1 MFALGDIVQMKKPHA
16 CGANRWEIIRLGAD
30 IKIRCL
36 GCGHIV
42 MLPRRDFTKKLKKVL
57 QLAAE
62 VDASQESE
70 YLPLTEIK
78 RPNN

>member
-16 CGANRWEIIRLGAD
+16 CQTNRWEIIRLGAD
-30 IKIRCL
+30 IKIRCM

-42 MLPRRDFTKKLKKVL
+42 MLTRRDFTKKMKKVL
-57 QLAAE
+57 QPAAAVDSATEPQYLTLAE
-62 VDASQESE
+62 M
-70 YLPLTEIK
+70 K